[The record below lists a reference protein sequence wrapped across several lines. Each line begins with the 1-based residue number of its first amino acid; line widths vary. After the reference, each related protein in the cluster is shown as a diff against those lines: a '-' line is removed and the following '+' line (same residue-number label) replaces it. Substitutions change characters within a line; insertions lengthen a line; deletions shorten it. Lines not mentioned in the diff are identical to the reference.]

1 MSYKFQKKKYQMT
14 MSKILILFKIRS
26 LNNNNLNKNIQ
37 FYKTIMIIF
46 NKICN

>member
-14 MSKILILFKIRS
+14 MSKKLILYKIMS
-26 LNNNNLNKNIQ
+26 LNNNNFNKNIQ